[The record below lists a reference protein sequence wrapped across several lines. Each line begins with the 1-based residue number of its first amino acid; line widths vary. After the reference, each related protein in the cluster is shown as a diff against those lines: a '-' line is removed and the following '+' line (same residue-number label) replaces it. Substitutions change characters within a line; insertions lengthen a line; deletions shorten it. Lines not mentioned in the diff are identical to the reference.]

1 MENRTQAFAL
11 FLAIIAFA
19 NVFASIL
26 VLRNAA
32 LSPRQRG
39 AQLALVWFVP
49 LLGAVF
55 CGAFAAQMGARTTQV
70 GTVDPL
76 YLPADGGTPG
86 GSGGDTCGSGADG
99 GDGGGD

>member
-32 LSPRQRG
+32 LSPRQRV
-39 AQLALVWFVP
+39 AQLAIVWFVP
-49 LLGAVF
+49 LLGAV
-55 CGAFAAQMGARTTQV
+55 
-70 GTVDPL
+70 
-76 YLPADGGTPG
+76 
-86 GSGGDTCGSGADG
+86 
-99 GDGGGD
+99 